1 MLYSNK
7 LPIAVTVTVTLGAV
21 LSFLQ
26 SLFTDMCFDYSI
38 IALSV
43 TVGAAVT
50 VTIGVAVSV
59 VASFFTFCNSFE
71 LALLD

>member
-1 MLYSNK
+1 MFYSNK
-7 LPIAVTVTVTLGAV
+7 LPIAVTII
-21 LSFLQ
+21 
-26 SLFTDMCFDYSI
+26 DYSI

-43 TVGAAVT
+43 TVGTAVT

-59 VASFFTFCNSFE
+59 VASFFTLCNSFE